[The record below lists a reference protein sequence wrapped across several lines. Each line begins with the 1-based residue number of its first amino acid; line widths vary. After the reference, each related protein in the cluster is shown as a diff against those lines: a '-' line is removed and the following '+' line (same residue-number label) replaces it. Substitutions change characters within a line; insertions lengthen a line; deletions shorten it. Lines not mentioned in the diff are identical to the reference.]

1 MTEPRID
8 PYLLFLQ
15 KIEPHY
21 PRPADPFETALWAK
35 SLAAAFTEL
44 ARIFETQHTAEIDK
58 ISIGHLTSDRYTLET
73 PFTLHRI
80 ANVEKIRQ
88 NLPDIF
94 EKVVFIRSC
103 DAEKILGR
111 RELYRLAKEA
121 APKRI
126 RPLEQVN
133 LTDLQNNLPKIE
145 LADYLTIIKKPQMPA
160 IVPREETL

>member
-1 MTEPRID
+1 MTEPHID
-8 PYLLFLQ
+8 PYLLFIQ
-15 KIEPHY
+15 KIEPSY
-21 PRPADPFETALWAK
+21 PCPPDPFETALWEK
-35 SLAAAFTEL
+35 SFAETFTEL
-44 ARIFETQHTAEIDK
+44 ARRFEAQYAAEIDN
-58 ISIGHLTSDRYTLET
+58 ISINHLTSDRYILET

-111 RELYRLAKEA
+111 RELYRLAKET

-133 LTDLQNNLPKIE
+133 LTDLQNNLPKTE
-145 LADYLTIIKKPQMPA
+145 LTGYITTVKKPQMPA
-160 IVPREETL
+160 IVPREELP